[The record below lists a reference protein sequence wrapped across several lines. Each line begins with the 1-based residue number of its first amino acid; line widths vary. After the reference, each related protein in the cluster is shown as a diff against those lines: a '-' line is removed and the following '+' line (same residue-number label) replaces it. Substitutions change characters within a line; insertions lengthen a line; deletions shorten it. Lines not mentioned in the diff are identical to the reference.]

1 MTDNIKVSIIVPIYN
16 VEPYIARC
24 IQSVMDQTYGGP
36 MECFLVDDC
45 GTDNSMAVAKQMI
58 SAYNGPV
65 DFKVLH
71 HEHNRGLSAARNT
84 GTDASIGE
92 YVYYLDS
99 DDAMTSD
106 CIALMVAEIEKHP
119 NVEMVVGAHRGIY
132 EEASN
137 NYLTR
142 MTPCYVDN
150 NEWIRFQYFK
160 EQSGLTTVAW
170 NKLVRLDFLNS
181 NSLRFK
187 EGVIHEDEHWSF
199 YVYQKLRRL
208 SIIEDIT
215 YLHYL
220 TSNSI
225 MSTSTAQKR
234 ANAMFPIVSDWVND
248 FSEPCL
254 ALQVFKSLEHF
265 RFHVLPHLP
274 KKQMRPLYFKFLKWL
289 VRIGQYKIAFLW
301 MVNWFCDFRHSQ
313 LYYKMIP
320 EVYQAEER
328 KKVPLADSE
337 KSKWVLEHS

>member
-24 IQSVMDQTYGGP
+24 IQSVMDQIYEGP
-36 MECFLVDDC
+36 MECLLVDDC
-45 GTDNSMAVAKQMI
+45 GTDNSMAVVEQMI
-58 SAYNGPV
+58 SAYKGPV

-84 GTDASIGE
+84 GTDASTGE

-119 NVEMVVGAHRGIY
+119 SVEMVVGAHRGICKD
-132 EEASN
+132 ASN

-142 MTPCYVDN
+142 MAPRYVDD
-150 NEWIRFQYFK
+150 NEWVRFQYFK

-170 NKLVRLDFLNS
+170 NKLVRLGFLN
-181 NSLRFK
+181 NYSLRFK

-199 YVYQKLRRL
+199 YVYQKLRQL

-225 MSTSTAQKR
+225 MSTNTAQKR
-234 ANAMFPIVSDWVND
+234 ADAMFSIVSDWIDD
-248 FSEPCL
+248 FSDPCR

-265 RFHVLPHLP
+265 RFYVLPYVP
-274 KKQMRPLYFKFLKWL
+274 KKKAKRLYFGFFRELM
-289 VRIGQYKIAFLW
+289 RIREYKIAFYW
-301 MVNWFCDFRHSQ
+301 WINWIRDFRHSQ

-320 EVYQAEER
+320 EVYKKAAEGYVFNE
-328 KKVPLADSE
+328 E
-337 KSKWVLEHS
+337 N

>member
-1 MTDNIKVSIIVPIYN
+1 MKISIIIPIYN

-24 IQSVMDQTYGGP
+24 LQSVMDQTYGGP
-36 MECFLVDDC
+36 VECLLVDDC
-45 GTDNSMAVAKQMI
+45 GNDKSVALAEEMI
-58 SAYNGPV
+58 SQYRGQI
-65 DFKVLH
+65 DFKMLH
-71 HEHNRGLSAARNT
+71 HDHNRGLSAARNT
-84 GTDASIGE
+84 GTDAATGD

-99 DDAMTSD
+99 DDAMTPD
-106 CIALMVAEIEKHP
+106 CLALMAAEIEKYP
-119 NVEMVVGAHRGIY
+119 NVEMVVGAHRGIH
-132 EEASN
+132 EDASN

-234 ANAMFPIVSDWVND
+234 ANAMFPIISDWIGD
-248 FSEPCL
+248 FSDPCR
-254 ALQVFKSLEHF
+254 ALQVFKGLEYF
-265 RFHVLPHLP
+265 RFHVLPYVP
-274 KKQMRPLYFKFLKWL
+274 KKEGKRLYFGFFRELM
-289 VRIGQYKIAFLW
+289 RIGEYRIAFYWLL
-301 MVNWFCDFRHSQ
+301 NWFHDYKHSQ
-313 LYYKMIP
+313 LYYFMIP
-320 EVYQAEER
+320 EAYRATER
-328 KKVPLADSE
+328 YYLFKK
-337 KSKWVLEHS
+337 